1 MAGEVKISQTQS
13 YKGQNGEIVEQSITI
28 EGLDNEEAMI
38 VLDKA
43 FSEGQMVSDEVG
55 RSMRKAAYVYP
66 PGSKYGASL
75 TPLDSLDPGVGDA
88 TALDD
93 DNFDLSDF
101 GAIRDEFRA
110 LLADSEFRFERM
122 DDKVHIELTIA
133 GKKLVVDDD
142 DLARLRETL
151 ADATALDDDDD
162 GGGEQI
168 AATGR
173 VSEQFKVGALATSG
187 NDPATLSNNYDANNQ
202 NIVSGLIAFNGI
214 NVNGQIGL
222 NIVAA
227 VVVTT

>member
-66 PGSKYGASL
+66 PGSKYGVSL
-75 TPLDSLDPGVGDA
+75 TPLDPGVGDA

-110 LLADSEFRFERM
+110 LLADSEFRFERA

-142 DLARLRETL
+142 DLARLRETI

-173 VSEQFKVGALATSG
+173 VSEQIKVGALATSG